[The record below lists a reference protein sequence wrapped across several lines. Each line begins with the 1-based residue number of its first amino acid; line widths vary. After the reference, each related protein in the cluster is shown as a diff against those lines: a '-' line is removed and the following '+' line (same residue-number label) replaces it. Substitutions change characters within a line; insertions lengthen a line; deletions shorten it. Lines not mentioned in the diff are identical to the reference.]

1 MMRMSGQCMRCFKQN
16 MRQIRPSRTINV
28 DEHGQNLP
36 DEVQE
41 DVQNLPDE
49 LQEDVPS
56 SSMEQ
61 NNRKNQ

>member
-1 MMRMSGQCMRCFKQN
+1 

-36 DEVQE
+36 DEKQE